1 MKDKTVLLYLIIGLL
16 LFGILVAIAYQIRQD
31 IYRTDF
37 ANQVQAHRDQV
48 ARLEKSSSYMSLS
61 FKSNSQNTQAEP
73 NNVATKQS
81 LLLKQ
86 QQQLYLDFAQ
96 IISALGQGQQPDP
109 RQVSLL
115 VSLQQTLVEAKLVT
129 RDEAKAQIEF
139 LLKVLPEMDH
149 ELHRALRTLEQIRS

>member
-48 ARLEKSSSYMSLS
+48 ARLEKSPSYMSLS

-115 VSLQQTLVEAKLVT
+115 VSLQQTLVEAKLVN

>member
-37 ANQVQAHRDQV
+37 ANQVQAHCDQV

>member
-1 MKDKTVLLYLIIGLL
+1 MKDKTVLLYLIIGSL

>member
-86 QQQLYLDFAQ
+86 QQLYLDFAQ

>member
-48 ARLEKSSSYMSLS
+48 ARLGKSSSYMSLS

>member
-48 ARLEKSSSYMSLS
+48 ARLEKSPSYMSLS

>member
-129 RDEAKAQIEF
+129 RGEAKAQIEF

>member
-37 ANQVQAHRDQV
+37 SNQAQAHRDQV
-48 ARLEKSSSYMSLS
+48 ARLEKSPSYMSLS

-86 QQQLYLDFAQ
+86 QQLYLDFAQ
-96 IISALGQGQQPDP
+96 ILSALGQGQQPDP

>member
-115 VSLQQTLVEAKLVT
+115 VSLQQTLVEVKLVT

>member
-1 MKDKTVLLYLIIGLL
+1 MNDKIVLFYVMIGLL
-16 LFGILVAIAYQIRQD
+16 LCGILVGVGYQVRQE
-31 IYRTDF
+31 IYRTNF
-37 ANQVQAHRDQV
+37 TDQTHSDPV
-48 ARLEKSSSYMSLS
+48 LPAEKSVSYISVNS
-61 FKSNSQNTQAEP
+61 PENSQTTKKEQNDT
-73 NNVATKQS
+73 VAKQS
-81 LLLKQ
+81 KLSKQ

-149 ELHRALRTLEQIRS
+149 ELHRALRTLEQTRS

>member
-37 ANQVQAHRDQV
+37 SNQAQAHRDQV

>member
-129 RDEAKAQIEF
+129 RDEAKVQIEF

>member
-37 ANQVQAHRDQV
+37 ANQAQAHRDQV
-48 ARLEKSSSYMSLS
+48 ARLEKSPNYISLS

-149 ELHRALRTLEQIRS
+149 ELHRALRTLEQTRS